1 MFLSSGTFSGRRRS
15 LDREPWHCWR
25 WVIFEDERGLFLE
38 QKWNI
43 SGYNILE
50 LRISGHFWMEMG
62 FLRDEGDTDL
72 LSRWGVSQGP
82 GTAPPVTL
90 VWQEMDLSPI
100 GEAPNAGPR
109 SGRGR
114 PSPRPV
120 LDPPQGGRAPQ
131 SSLGAPLRLPAG
143 TDSD

>member
-100 GEAPNAGPR
+100 GEAPNAGPPEWQR
-109 SGRGR
+109 PPLPQAGAGSTPGRQG
-114 PSPRPV
+114 PSVQPGS
-120 LDPPQGGRAPQ
+120 PPQAPCRNRQ
-131 SSLGAPLRLPAG
+131 
-143 TDSD
+143 